1 MKNFKLT
8 DAHIVITLFAFAIAL
23 FVTIGMIHS
32 GKPEQPQ
39 NLNFTGIDAA
49 GFKHYPNGQMERM
62 EVKLN
67 AE

>member
-23 FVTIGMIHS
+23 FVTIGIIHS

-39 NLNFTGIDAA
+39 NKKFTGISAA
-49 GFKHYPNGQMERM
+49 GFTYINGEKTGTIPNH
-62 EVKLN
+62 
-67 AE
+67 